1 MSKTVAGFIEGL
13 GVFASRY
20 FANGPGERYFC
31 DAQHDIIYFYVYAD
45 DLPESSEDGK
55 YLVELGFCIDEDTDQ
70 WCWYT

>member
-1 MSKTVAGFIEGL
+1 MNNTVDGFVKGL
-13 GVFASRY
+13 EIFSARY
-20 FANGPGERYFC
+20 FEKGLNQRHFC

-55 YLVELGFCIDEDTDQ
+55 YLVELGFCIDEDTSQ